1 MSRDRIWEEIFSTRP
16 WGKYPAEEF
25 IRFMA
30 GNFYR
35 VQPRLSVNVLEVGF
49 GTGSNLWY
57 AAREGFTVHGLE
69 GAQMGCDV
77 ALARLNS
84 EVPGWR
90 DNGAQLRMGDLCDKL
105 PWPDNY
111 FDAVLDS
118 DAVTCNSFSEA
129 IRIYAEMYRVTKPG
143 GLMYVRTPA
152 VGSWGDGTGEP
163 CGTDSWR
170 CAEGPFAGTG
180 AVRFTREEHLTELL
194 GAWRIQSLEQVS
206 RTLGSRAHH
215 VTEWV
220 IIAKKDGN

>member
-1 MSRDRIWEEIFSTRP
+1 MSRDHIWEDIFKSKP

-35 VQPRLSVNVLEVGF
+35 AQPRRSVHVLEVGF

-69 GAQMGCDV
+69 GAEAGCDI
-77 ALARLNS
+77 ALARLDS

-90 DNGAQLRMGDLCDKL
+90 ANGAELRVGDLCDKL
-105 PWPDNY
+105 PWPDNH
-111 FDAVLDS
+111 FDAVVDS
-118 DAVTCNSFSEA
+118 DAVTCNGFAEA
-129 IRIYAEMYRVTKPG
+129 IKVYSEMYRVTKPG

-152 VGSWGDGTGEP
+152 VGSWGDGTGESH
-163 CGTDSWR
+163 GQDAWR
-170 CAEGPFAGTG
+170 CTEGPFAGTG
-180 AVRFTREEHLTELL
+180 IVRFTRAEHLIKLL
-194 GAWRIQSLEQVS
+194 GSWKIQTLEQVS
-206 RTLGSRAHH
+206 RTLNNQAHH

-220 IIAKKDGN
+220 VTAKKDVD